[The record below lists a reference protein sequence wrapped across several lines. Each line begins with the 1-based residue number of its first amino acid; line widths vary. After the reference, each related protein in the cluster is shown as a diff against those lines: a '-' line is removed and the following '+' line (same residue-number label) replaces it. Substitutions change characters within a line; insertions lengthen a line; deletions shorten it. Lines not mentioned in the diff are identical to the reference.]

1 MRRTSGALEMHL
13 DDSVP
18 FGFAHVGEHAVAQD
32 ARVVDENVESAERRD
47 GLIDESFCASP
58 FADVV
63 GIGNGL
69 SAGGNNFIDHFL
81 SWAFVD
87 TSAVSGT
94 AEIVH
99 HDLCAF
105 GGEHQRVVAPDS
117 TTSACNDA
125 HSAFTQSCH
134 DDVSLVSS
142 DLRSRL

>member
-1 MRRTSGALEMHL
+1 
-13 DDSVP
+13 
-18 FGFAHVGEHAVAQD
+18 
-32 ARVVDENVESAERRD
+32 
-47 GLIDESFCASP
+47 
-58 FADVV
+58 
-63 GIGNGL
+63 
-69 SAGGNNFIDHFL
+69 L

-117 TTSACNDA
+117 PTSACNDA

-134 DDVSLVSS
+134 DDVSLVSP
-142 DLRSRL
+142 DLRIRLCHGLFRAAEAGNLLAGAIALLSTDTAPKGSRTASEATVTSIP